1 VQFRARFALM
11 VALMLPKVAFGQL
24 VVYDNL
30 TNPTGFAFANG
41 GANNQGGNL
50 ITRFVADRLQMDPGG
65 AGQTASQWSFSVS
78 SQSSTIVSTRVL
90 VRFFDDDGPGGTPGS
105 LIAAYTYPAASFS
118 LGSALVTKTDPFAIP
133 ADGSFW
139 AGIAFDNDFGA
150 TGATLGLLNGLGQDI
165 YNPPTIGSS
174 ADNYFLG
181 TGLGDFTS
189 SNPAGSA
196 LNFGGSPVANF
207 RWQVQVVPEPT
218 SLVLAGA
225 AAAGW
230 LVRRRYVAK

>member
-1 VQFRARFALM
+1 MAIVVGL
-11 VALMLPKVAFGQL
+11 LLPNVAFGQL

-30 TNPTGFAFANG
+30 TNATGSTFMNG

-50 ITRFVADRLQMDPGG
+50 ITRLVADRMQMGPGG
-65 AGQTASQWSFSVS
+65 AGQTASQWSFSVV
-78 SQSSTIVSTRVL
+78 SQSSTVVSARVL
-90 VRFFDDDGPGGTPGS
+90 VRFFDDDGPGSTPGS
-105 LIAAYTYPAASFS
+105 LIAAFTYPAASFS
-118 LGSALVTKTDPFAIP
+118 LGTSLLTKTDPFTIP

-139 AGIAFDNDFGA
+139 AGIAFDNNFGA
-150 TGATLGLLNGLGQDI
+150 TGATIGLLNGLGQDI
-165 YNPPTIGSS
+165 YNPPTVGSS
-174 ADNYFLG
+174 TDDYFLG

-189 SNPAGSA
+189 NNPFGSV

-230 LVRRRYVAK
+230 LAHRRRQGAR